1 MQDKPRLLR
10 HAKRM
15 RHHPTE
21 AETQLW
27 RQLRAGRL
35 CAYKFK
41 RQQPIG
47 RFIVDFVC
55 FEARLVVEL
64 DGGQHAQHLVQDEVR
79 TQWLQSQGFKVLRF
93 WNDEALC
100 DVQGVLE
107 EILRALQARAT

>member
-1 MQDKPRLLR
+1 MGRKLLR
-10 HAKRM
+10 FAKDM
-15 RHHPTE
+15 RSTPTD
-21 AETQLW
+21 AESWLW
-27 RQLRAGRL
+27 RHLRAGHL
-35 CAYKFK
+35 QGFKFK
-41 RQQPIG
+41 RQQPM
-47 RFIVDFVC
+47 RNCIVDFVC